1 MTSSRCVGIDVG
13 KAELHAN
20 MYGEESVKVFP
31 NTHIGIK
38 HLGNWL
44 GRKTAELVVMEASG
58 GYERQPAQD
67 LRRVGFA
74 VSIVNPTYVRRFCQ
88 SMGTLAKTDVK
99 DARLIANFAYVKQP
113 KPQKAKSDGELHL
126 TSLVERR
133 EQLIEMLGK
142 EKNRRSN
149 SPEYHLSSI
158 KLTITFLETHIE
170 VLDQEIDKLIEANP
184 DWQTRLAVMQ
194 SFKSIGK
201 VVSTTLLVEM
211 PELGSESREAIA
223 ALAGVAPINH
233 DSGKMKGKR
242 KTHGGRSRVR
252 RVLYMAAL
260 SAVRTNPVIKKYY
273 ERLLQNGK
281 EKKVAL
287 VACMH
292 KILTILN
299 ALLKKGQLWDPLYA

>member
-1 MTSSRCVGIDVG
+1 MANRCVGIDVG

-20 MYGEESVKVFP
+20 LYGEKEVKVFA

-44 GRKTAELVVMEASG
+44 GRKKAELVVMEASG
-58 GYERQPAQD
+58 GYERQAAQD
-67 LRRVGFA
+67 LRKMGFA

-99 DARLIANFAYVKQP
+99 DARLIAYFAFVKQP
-113 KPQKAKSDGELHL
+113 KPQIAKSDGELHL

-142 EKNRRSN
+142 EKNRLSN
-149 SPEYHLSSI
+149 APEFHLSSI
-158 KLTITFLETHIE
+158 KLTITFLETQIE
-170 VLDQEIDKLIEANP
+170 ALDQEIDQLIEANP
-184 DWQTRLAVMQ
+184 DWQARLTVMQ
-194 SFKSIGK
+194 SFKCVGK

-211 PELGSESREAIA
+211 PELGTESREAIA

-242 KTHGGRSRVR
+242 RTHGGRSRVR
-252 RVLYMAAL
+252 RVVYMAAL
-260 SAVRTNPVIKKYY
+260 SSVRSNPVMKKYY
-273 ERLLQNGK
+273 ERMLQNGK

-299 ALLKKGQLWDPLYA
+299 ALLKKNQLWDPLYA

>member
-1 MTSSRCVGIDVG
+1 MANNRCVGIDVG
-13 KAELHAN
+13 KAELHVN
-20 MYGEESVKVFP
+20 VHGEPVVKVFA
-31 NTHIGIK
+31 NTRTGIK

-44 GRKTAELVVMEASG
+44 GRQKAELVVMEASG

-67 LRRVGFA
+67 LRKVGFA

-99 DARLIANFAYVKQP
+99 DAKLIANYAFVKQP
-113 KPQKAKSDGELHL
+113 KPQLAKSDGELRL
-126 TSLVERR
+126 TALVERR

-149 SPEYHLSSI
+149 APEFHLASI
-158 KLTITFLETHIE
+158 NLTIAFLENQIE
-170 VLDQEIDKLIEANP
+170 ALDQEIDKLVEANP
-184 DWQTRLAVMQ
+184 DWQDRLAVMQ

-201 VVSTTLLVEM
+201 VISTTLLVEM
-211 PELGSESREAIA
+211 PELGSESREAVA
-223 ALAGVAPINH
+223 ALAGVAPMNH

-242 KTHGGRSRVR
+242 ITRGGRSRVR

-260 SAVRTNPVIKKYY
+260 SAVRSNPVIKKYY

-299 ALLKKGQLWDPLYA
+299 ALLKKGQLWDPNYA